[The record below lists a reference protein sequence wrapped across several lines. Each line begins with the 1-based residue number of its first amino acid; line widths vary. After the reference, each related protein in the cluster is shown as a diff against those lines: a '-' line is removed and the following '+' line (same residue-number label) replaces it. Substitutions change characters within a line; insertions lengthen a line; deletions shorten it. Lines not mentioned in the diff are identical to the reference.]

1 MRYDLLHV
9 VPWYYMQEYRNDD
22 IASYRWV
29 SISSLYEIQAGK
41 GQSIPASL
49 SSGSTAGPR
58 GHPIPGS
65 LSSGPTTDSFGP

>member
-49 SSGSTAGPR
+49 SSGST
-58 GHPIPGS
+58 IPGS
-65 LSSGPTTDSFGP
+65 LSSRPTTDSFGP